1 MTTITLPGSLLAS
14 WTVAMGAGTIANA
27 STITPAIRR
36 ISMVDALPQSR
47 CGSAALVV
55 VVATDVGPLQSIR
68 RPHSAPAAVVSGV
81 GEGRANERKAMEA
94 VMEEAVMEAIPER
107 EPGKPGRDSMRKGRA
122 REAAAAK
129 MRAAADGGEM
139 RPAAPG
145 MHASPHAAGVHA
157 TSHPAGVHPTS
168 HPAGMHAASHSTA
181 HATAAS
187 SERRRR
193 KGKCRTKRSPD
204 EATQK
209 LAVHPDSSVVE
220 LQRRIS
226 SREEDDQETQM
237 IQ

>member
-1 MTTITLPGSLLAS
+1 
-14 WTVAMGAGTIANA
+14 
-27 STITPAIRR
+27 
-36 ISMVDALPQSR
+36 
-47 CGSAALVV
+47 
-55 VVATDVGPLQSIR
+55 
-68 RPHSAPAAVVSGV
+68 
-81 GEGRANERKAMEA
+81 MEA

-139 RPAAPG
+139 RPAAHG

-157 TSHPAGVHPTS
+157 TS

>member
-139 RPAAPG
+139 RPAAHG

-157 TSHPAGVHPTS
+157 T
-168 HPAGMHAASHSTA
+168 SHSTA

-204 EATQK
+204 ESTQK

-220 LQRRIS
+220 L
-226 SREEDDQETQM
+226 
-237 IQ
+237 

>member
-157 TSHPAGVHPTS
+157 TSHPAG
-168 HPAGMHAASHSTA
+168 MHAASHSTA

>member
-139 RPAAPG
+139 RPAAHG

-157 TSHPAGVHPTS
+157 TS